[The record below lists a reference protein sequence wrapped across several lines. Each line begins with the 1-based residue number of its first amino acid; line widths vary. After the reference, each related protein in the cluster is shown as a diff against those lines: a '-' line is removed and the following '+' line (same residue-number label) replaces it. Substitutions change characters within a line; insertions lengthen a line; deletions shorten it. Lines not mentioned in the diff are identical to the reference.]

1 PFHPL
6 VWPVVLLS
14 QPGGEFTPSPQP
26 LLFVALP
33 QPGGCVQLLEPMPCE
48 LCAAEWVG
56 IALEPAPC
64 GPLASLPV
72 EKSAS
77 VASASARCF
86 TNDIRNP
93 SSICVPTRMTA
104 FCGENQILSLC
115 VGLSA
120 LDHAGDKHY
129 YIYAIQKRSTYQ

>member
-1 PFHPL
+1 MPFHPL

-14 QPGGEFTPSPQP
+14 QPGGEFTPSQP

-33 QPGGCVQLLEPMPCE
+33 QPGGCVQLLDPMPCE
-48 LCAAEWVG
+48 LGAAEWVG

-72 EKSAS
+72 ERNAS

-86 TNDIRNP
+86 ANDMRNP
-93 SSICVPTRMTA
+93 SSSCVPSRMAA
-104 FCGENQILSLC
+104 FCGENQTLKLC

-120 LDHAGDKHY
+120 LDHADGHECY
-129 YIYAIQKRSTYQ
+129 YI